1 MSKQARRL
9 KEYVLNILNHN
20 DGRMEHIF
28 QYYERFIQERKLFKI
43 EEMNFTLN
51 TLASSLQMI
60 ASYLFTPGEVY
71 KPYHVTALFMYDIKI
86 DEYFKKNQ
94 KDYKTDLLVD
104 ALVNILIN
112 IDYNVPKSYCSIL

>member
-9 KEYVLNILNHN
+9 KEYVTNVLNHN
-20 DGRMEHIF
+20 NTRMEQIF
-28 QYYERFIQERKLFKI
+28 QDSEHFIQKWKLFKT

-51 TLASSLQMI
+51 TLAPSLQTI
-60 ASYLFTPGEVY
+60 ASYLFTPGEAY
-71 KPYHVTALFMYDIKI
+71 KPYYVTALFMYCIKL

-112 IDYNVPKSYCSIL
+112 IGYNVPKSYCSIL